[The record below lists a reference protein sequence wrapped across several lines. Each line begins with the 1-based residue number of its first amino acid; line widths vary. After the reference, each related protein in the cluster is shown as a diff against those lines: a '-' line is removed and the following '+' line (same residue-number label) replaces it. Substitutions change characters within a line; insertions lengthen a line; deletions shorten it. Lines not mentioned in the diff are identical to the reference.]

1 MVFLVSKLIFK
12 LFIFRFSFCIP
23 TLLATNVSL
32 YLINIFNLN
41 FFLPIGMALML
52 SFWKDYYMIKDSAL
66 PRFFINLKLK
76 LILISN
82 MVFLIVVISLMQS
95 IKYNREMTKIKQ
107 EYENK
112 ISQNLTNYIKE
123 DEEEETRQEKILKK
137 LQDPKI

>member
-1 MVFLVSKLIFK
+1 
-12 LFIFRFSFCIP
+12 
-23 TLLATNVSL
+23 
-32 YLINIFNLN
+32 
-41 FFLPIGMALML
+41 
-52 SFWKDYYMIKDSAL
+52 MIKESAL

-95 IKYNREMTKIKQ
+95 IRYNKEMSKIKQ

-112 ISQNLTNYIKE
+112 ISQNLTNFIKE
-123 DEEEETRQEKILKK
+123 EEEMETRQEKILKK